1 MGAAGGDGEAGPGHR
16 VLGDHRGQHAGALP
30 ADPGLPLHTGLCQ
43 PPGVHRV
50 IAVVSRYTL
59 CRGGGS
65 ARSCLQ
71 LVGAFDY
78 YYSKQLHTIPRVI
91 GAETLFSKLSNNI
104 GLKLSALML
113 CGVQARLV
121 GQLTRTL
128 SFGQLLVHTFSLYLF
143 TFFVSHIMIVTV
155 IDKVI

>member
-1 MGAAGGDGEAGPGHR
+1 MAVRLVLDTEYSGIIGDNMLAPF
-16 VLGDHRGQHAGALP
+16 LLTLASL
-30 ADPGLPLHTGLCQ
+30 
-43 PPGVHRV
+43 
-50 IAVVSRYTL
+50 YTL
-59 CRGGGS
+59 GYVSPQGS
-65 ARSCLQ
+65 AVSSLLSAGKHCVRSCLQ